1 MRSSFVLTA
10 IVLATAGPSLAA
22 PAPAV
27 PMTARSSDSTTP
39 VDNDSSLS
47 EALNLP
53 SLGTL
58 THIATP
64 TVPFIGNLIDHFK
77 M

>member
-10 IVLATAGPSLAA
+10 IVLATAGPSLSA

-27 PMTARSSDSTTP
+27 PQTARSSDSTTP
-39 VDNDSSLS
+39 VDNDSS
-47 EALNLP
+47 EALKLP

-64 TVPFIGNLIDHFK
+64 DVPFIGNLIDHFK